1 MIHHIEYTTA
11 ERELALLARKLAT
24 NRDVLYH
31 GTRYRQS
38 ILKTETLFRP
48 EVGVDAVFFTRSPE
62 VAAYWALLKRDD
74 DEGRGSILVCDRQSL
89 ASRYKIKCNPQVYW
103 HSDTTFHDEAEE
115 QIFDN
120 VTKIGDH
127 LIGIVSGPT
136 VKLSQRHKILNR
148 ESEKMMDARL
158 QQLECQMIP
167 RSRGKRD
174 ARPASARQLDLFENR
189 TRAVFLVEL

>member
-11 ERELALLARKLAT
+11 ERELVLLARKLAT

-62 VAAYWALLKRDD
+62 VAAYWALLKRED
-74 DEGRGSILVCDRQSL
+74 DEGRGSVLVCDRQSL

-167 RSRGKRD
+167 RSRGKRG
-174 ARPASARQLDLFENR
+174 ACPASARQLDLFENR

>member
-1 MIHHIEYTTA
+1 MIYHIKYTTA

-48 EVGVDAVFFTRSPE
+48 EVGVDAVFFTRSAE
-62 VAAYWALLKRDD
+62 VAAYFALLKRDD

-89 ASRYKIKCNPQVYW
+89 ASHYKIKCNPQVYW

-115 QIFDN
+115 RIFDN

-136 VKLSQRHKILNR
+136 VKLSQRNKILKR
-148 ESEKMMDARL
+148 ECERMMEA
-158 QQLECQMIP
+158 
-167 RSRGKRD
+167 RSR
-174 ARPASARQLDLFENR
+174 QLG
-189 TRAVFLVEL
+189 

>member
-11 ERELALLARKLAT
+11 ERELALLARNLAM

-48 EVGVDAVFFTRSPE
+48 EVGVDAVSFTRSPE
-62 VAAYWALLKRDD
+62 VAAYWALLNRDD

-167 RSRGKRD
+167 RSRGKRG
-174 ARPASARQLDLFENR
+174 ARPASARQLDLFDNR
-189 TRAVFLVEL
+189 SALSSW

>member
-1 MIHHIEYTTA
+1 MIYHIKYTTA

-48 EVGVDAVFFTRSPE
+48 EVGVDAVFFTRSPK

-115 QIFDN
+115 RIFDN

-136 VKLSQRHKILNR
+136 VKLSQRNEILNR
-148 ESEKMMDARL
+148 ECEPMMEA
-158 QQLECQMIP
+158 
-167 RSRGKRD
+167 RSR
-174 ARPASARQLDLFENR
+174 QLG
-189 TRAVFLVEL
+189 

>member
-1 MIHHIEYTTA
+1 M
-11 ERELALLARKLAT
+11 
-24 NRDVLYH
+24 
-31 GTRYRQS
+31 
-38 ILKTETLFRP
+38 
-48 EVGVDAVFFTRSPE
+48 
-62 VAAYWALLKRDD
+62 
-74 DEGRGSILVCDRQSL
+74 VCDRQSL

-167 RSRGKRD
+167 SGKRG
-174 ARPASARQLDLFENR
+174 ARPASAGQLDLFENR
-189 TRAVFLVEL
+189 KRAVFLVEL

>member
-11 ERELALLARKLAT
+11 ERELALLARKLAM
-24 NRDVLYH
+24 NQDVLYH

-74 DEGRGSILVCDRQSL
+74 DEGRGSIMVCDRQSL

-136 VKLSQRHKILNR
+136 DQAFAETKILNR
-148 ESEKMMDARL
+148 EFEKMMEARL

-167 RSRGKRD
+167 SGKRG
-174 ARPASARQLDLFENR
+174 ARPASAGQLDLFENR
-189 TRAVFLVEL
+189 KRAVFLVEL

>member
-11 ERELALLARKLAT
+11 ERELVLLARKLAT

-48 EVGVDAVFFTRSPE
+48 EVGVDAVSFTRSPE
-62 VAAYWALLKRDD
+62 VAAYWALLNRDD

-167 RSRGKRD
+167 RSRGKRG